1 MMRLNPRKA
10 KAAKQAQQ
18 QQQQQQQQQLQQV
31 AGTVANN
38 NKVRVFR
45 TKCLC

>member
-18 QQQQQQQQQLQQV
+18 QQQQQQQLQQV
-31 AGTVANN
+31 AGTIANN